1 MLARGSVNGALS
13 TEPGA
18 GMQAKQQGK
27 PEDFMLPR
35 DIDPES
41 RCRLPLIRR
50 EALDEEDRHI
60 FDSLTDPNGG
70 TIRGLKGPAG
80 ILLHSPALFHATRP
94 ATRYLR
100 FEAQESPRIR
110 EIAILIAAR
119 MCDSR
124 FEWAAHEP
132 EALRAGVPAKV
143 IDVIKHNRRVAGL
156 DDTDQIIVTLGREA
170 IGKRKVSSKTYAR
183 ALKRFGARGLIDLV
197 ALIGNYASTAI
208 LLTVFDM
215 QLDDG
220 KDVAR
225 LPMA

>member
-1 MLARGSVNGALS
+1 
-13 TEPGA
+13 
-18 GMQAKQQGK
+18 
-27 PEDFMLPR
+27 MLPK
-35 DIDPES
+35 DINPES
-41 RCRLPLIRR
+41 RCRLPLVRR

-60 FDSLTDPNGG
+60 FDSLIDPNGG

-80 ILLHSPALFHATRP
+80 ILLHNPALFHATRP
-94 ATRYLR
+94 AGRYLR
-100 FEAQESPRIR
+100 FEAPESPRIR
-110 EIAILIAAR
+110 ETAILITAR

-132 EALRAGVPAKV
+132 EAVSAGVPTKV

-156 DDTDQIIVTLGREA
+156 DDTDQIIITLGREA

-197 ALIGNYASTAI
+197 ALMGNYASTAI

-215 QLDDG
+215 RLDDD

-225 LPMA
+225 LPVG